1 MCKKE
6 NWKVNPVFRSIGKQS
21 GESLESV
28 VQDLHPCVHAETD
41 GRTPYRFIERS
52 ANKPSP
58 PLRYHCAMWN
68 GTVSVHPSVCVINH
82 GHTGANRL
90 RQDWLHGFPG
100 LFTDTSE
107 MKGLGKILRVSRT
120 PTKTIEWVLNKA
132 GVKRQLLD
140 TVKAS

>member
-1 MCKKE
+1 MLRQTE
-6 NWKVNPVFRSIGKQS
+6 
-21 GESLESV
+21 
-28 VQDLHPCVHAETD
+28 

-58 PLRYHCAMWN
+58 PLRYVKRYGVC
-68 GTVSVHPSVCVINH
+68 PSVCAINH
-82 GHTGANRL
+82 GHTGAKPVL
-90 RQDWLHGFPG
+90 QDWLHGFPG

-132 GVKRQLLD
+132 GVKRELLD
-140 TVKAS
+140 TVKAG